1 MLPLSDWDASDLI
14 QQVCKAL
21 NIKWKLHMAYRPQS
35 SGMVERTNWTLKRGT
50 LQVDHR
56 D

>member
-1 MLPLSDWDASDLI
+1 MLPLSDWEDSDLI

-35 SGMVERTNWTLKRGT
+35 SGMVERTNRTLKRDT
-50 LQVDHR
+50 LQVAYKA
-56 D
+56 